1 MNRLVLVPLLAAS
14 VAQAGDFKAAY
25 VDFQR
30 ALVEVDEGRAAKQRL
45 QTKADAKKKELELE
59 KSGLEKEAELFKK
72 QEATMDE
79 KARREKLDSI
89 LRRQGDLAEKV
100 QKAQYEIAEAE
111 RKEMS
116 AILPKFEV
124 ILGEIAARE
133 NLAMVFDKTSSG
145 LAWAPPSLDLTN
157 ELIRTYNSR
166 KGPAKPATPAT
177 PATPTAPA
185 NPAAPKK

>member
-1 MNRLVLVPLLAAS
+1 MRVIVLLSLLTAVAAH
-14 VAQAGDFKAAY
+14 AGDFKAAY

-45 QTKADAKKKELELE
+45 QAKAEAKKKELEAE
-59 KSGLEKEAELFKK
+59 KGALEKEAELFKK
-72 QEATMDE
+72 QETTMEE

-89 LRRQGDLAEKV
+89 LKRQGDLAEKV
-100 QKAQYEIAEAE
+100 QRAQLEMAEAE

-116 AILPKFEV
+116 VILPKFEL
-124 ILGEIAARE
+124 ILGEIAQRE

-166 KGPAKPATPAT
+166 KG
-177 PATPTAPA
+177 
-185 NPAAPKK
+185 AAPKPASPTPTK